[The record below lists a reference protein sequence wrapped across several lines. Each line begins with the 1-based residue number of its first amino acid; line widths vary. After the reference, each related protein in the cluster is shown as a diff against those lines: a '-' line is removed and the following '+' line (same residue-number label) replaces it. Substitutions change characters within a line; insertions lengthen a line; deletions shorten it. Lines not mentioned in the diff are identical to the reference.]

1 MKPALPRALVIGAG
15 PGGGVA
21 AIVLARML
29 GPGSTLIVD
38 RSGWPRNKVC
48 GCCVGRAGV
57 EMLDRLA
64 GADSRP
70 VDRGRVQG
78 LRAVAIRVGGH
89 VATIPHAGGV
99 AMSRAELDEAIVQ
112 RAEAAGA
119 GFLSRTSARVIRREN
134 GAWIVRL
141 SRVGET
147 PWEQAFGLVIVADG
161 IGGSSLSEIGE
172 LRARVNGR
180 SRIGAGTILVSSE
193 TAPPP
198 GIVAM
203 HIGAGG
209 YVGLVRLGDGR
220 VAVGAAL
227 DPDATRAAGGP
238 HSLINAILESCGE
251 ASIPLHA
258 TSDEPAALRFAGT
271 GLLTRSRPR
280 LALPGMLIIG
290 DAAGYVEP
298 FTGEGM
304 TWAIASGSRAAE
316 LGAEALCRGTLDRLE
331 TLWPGEHA
339 RLIGR
344 RQIACRAVRW
354 IAHRPRAAR
363 VLVGAIARYGAVAG
377 AARALGESLGRGY
390 PGAAGPDAIATARD
404 ARP

>member
-1 MKPALPRALVIGAG
+1 MKPIPPRALVIGAG

-48 GCCVGRAGV
+48 GCCLGRAGV

-64 GADSRP
+64 GADSTP
-70 VDRGRVQG
+70 VDRSRVQG
-78 LRAVAIRVGGH
+78 LRAVAIRVGEH
-89 VATIPHAGGV
+89 AATIENAGGV
-99 AMSRAELDEAIVQ
+99 AMSRAELDGALVQ
-112 RAEAAGA
+112 RAETAGA

-134 GAWIVRL
+134 GEWIVRL
-141 SRVGET
+141 LRAGGT

-161 IGGSSLSEIGE
+161 IGGSSLSGIGE
-172 LRARVNGR
+172 LRARVSET
-180 SRIGAGTILVSSE
+180 SRMGAGTVLDSSE
-193 TAPPP
+193 IAPPP
-198 GIVAM
+198 GVVAM

-227 DPDATRAAGGP
+227 DPDAARTAGGP
-238 HSLINAILESCGE
+238 HALVNAILESCGQ
-251 ASIPLHA
+251 ASIPLYA
-258 TSDEPAALRFAGT
+258 TSDQPHAMRYAGT
-271 GLLTRSRPR
+271 GLLTRSRSR
-280 LALPGMLIIG
+280 LALPGLLIIG

-304 TWAIASGSRAAE
+304 TWAIASGARAAE
-316 LGAEALCRGTLDRLE
+316 MGAEALSRGTPERLE
-331 TLWPGEHA
+331 SLWPGEHA

-363 VLVGAIARYGAVAG
+363 VFVGAIGQFRAVAG
-377 AARALGESLGRGY
+377 AARALGDSLGRGY
-390 PGAAGPDAIATARD
+390 VGASGPDAVATARD